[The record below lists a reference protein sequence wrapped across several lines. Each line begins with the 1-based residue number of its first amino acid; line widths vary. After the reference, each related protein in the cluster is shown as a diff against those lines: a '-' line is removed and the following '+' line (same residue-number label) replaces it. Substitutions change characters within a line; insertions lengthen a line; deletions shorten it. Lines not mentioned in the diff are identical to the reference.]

1 MAKENSEAAKKIADA
16 EKAKTK
22 KSKSKKKGNIFAR
35 MWKAIKSFF
44 KNSKGDLKKI
54 TWPSGKEVVK
64 GTVVTIVCIAIIGV
78 IVFLI
83 DLGLTNGIKGL
94 RTVAENR
101 TTTTV
106 AAETTTA
113 GKDDQTL
120 VVTEPA
126 SESAKPTSPA
136 APEEPEAPSK
146 PEPYPVAQ

>member
-16 EKAKTK
+16 QKAKTNK
-22 KSKSKKKGNIFAR
+22 TKSKSKKKGNIFAR

-101 TTTTV
+101 TTTTTV
-106 AAETTTA
+106 ATETTVA
-113 GKDDQTL
+113 GANDQTL
-120 VVTEPA
+120 VVTEPVA
-126 SESAKPTSPA
+126 DA
-136 APEEPEAPSK
+136 A
-146 PEPYPVAQ
+146 Q

>member
-16 EKAKTK
+16 QKAKTNK
-22 KSKSKKKGNIFAR
+22 TKSKSKKKGNIFAR

-101 TTTTV
+101 TTTTTV
-106 AAETTTA
+106 AAETTVA
-113 GKDDQTL
+113 GANDQTL
-120 VVTEPA
+120 VVTEPVA
-126 SESAKPTSPA
+126 DA
-136 APEEPEAPSK
+136 A
-146 PEPYPVAQ
+146 Q